1 MTPVTTLSVDSW
13 NPSCTPEEQERATRA
28 LEAGGVLFMP
38 TLVFALQDDE
48 RDFLS
53 PATAGQGKNV
63 SFDGARNRLSG
74 SNADASSQ
82 RRLQAM
88 LARYAESSRSL
99 LRGLLPHYASTLQ
112 QARTS
117 FRTVEIAGRD
127 ISWRKDDTRLHV
139 DSFPS
144 SPTGGD
150 RILRV
155 FSNVNPNGQSRAWRL
170 GEPFEAVSRRFLPQI
185 RGPLPGA
192 SQVLRRLGITKR
204 LRSDYDH
211 FMLGLHDR
219 MKADLD
225 YQANASQSDVGFPPG
240 SSWIVYTD
248 QVSHAAMGGQHAFEQ
263 TFHLPVAGMLDPA
276 QAPLGILER
285 QIGRALVRAL

>member
-1 MTPVTTLSVDSW
+1 MTTVTTFSIDVW
-13 NPSCTPEEQERATRA
+13 NPSCMPEDQERATRA
-28 LEAGGVLFMP
+28 LEAGGVLVLP
-38 TLVFALQDDE
+38 CLVFALRDDE
-48 RDFLS
+48 CDFLS
-53 PATAGQGKNV
+53 PDTAVEGKNV
-63 SFDGARNRLSG
+63 SLDDARNRLIG
-74 SNADASSQ
+74 SRADAASQ
-82 RRLQAM
+82 QRLQAM
-88 LARYAESSRSL
+88 LARYAASSRTL
-99 LRGLLPHYASTLQ
+99 LRNLLPHYAPTLQ

-117 FRTVEIAGRD
+117 FRPVEIAGRD

-155 FSNVNPNGQSRAWRL
+155 FSNVNPNGQLRAWRL
-170 GEPFEAVSRRFLPQI
+170 GESFEAVSRRFLPQI
-185 RGPLPGA
+185 RGPLPA
-192 SQVLRRLGITKR
+192 ANQVLKAVGITKR

-219 MKADLD
+219 MKADLG
-225 YQANASQSDVGFPPG
+225 YQASADQSDVDFPPG

-248 QVSHAAMGGQHAFEQ
+248 QVSHAAMGGQYAFEQ

-276 QAPLGILER
+276 KAPLAILER
-285 QIGRALVRAL
+285 LVGRTLV

>member
-1 MTPVTTLSVDSW
+1 MTPVITLSVDSW
-13 NPSCTPEEQERATRA
+13 NPSCTPEDQDLATRA

-38 TLVFALQDDE
+38 DLVFALQDDE

-53 PATAGQGKNV
+53 PDTAGEGKNV

-74 SNADASSQ
+74 SSADAASQ

-88 LARYAESSRSL
+88 LARYAVASRSL
-99 LRGLLPHYASTLQ
+99 LQGLLPHYAPTLQ

-117 FRTVEIAGRD
+117 FRPVEIAGRD

-170 GEPFEAVSRRFLPQI
+170 GESFEAVSRRFLPQI

-192 SQVLRRLGITKR
+192 NQVLKAVGVTKR

-219 MKADLD
+219 MKADLA
-225 YQANASQSDVGFPPG
+225 YQANADQSDVGFPPG

-263 TFHLPVAGMLDPA
+263 TFHLPVAGMFDPA
-276 QAPLGILER
+276 QAPLGVLER
-285 QIGRALVRAL
+285 LVGRTLVWNR

>member
-1 MTPVTTLSVDSW
+1 MTPVTTLFSDTW
-13 NPSCTPEEQERATRA
+13 NPSCMPEEQERATRA
-28 LEAGGVLFMP
+28 LEAGGVLFLP
-38 TLVFALQDDE
+38 CLVFALRDDE

-53 PATAGQGKNV
+53 PDTAVEGKNV
-63 SFDGARNRLSG
+63 SFDDARNRLIG
-74 SNADASSQ
+74 SRADAASQ
-82 RRLQAM
+82 QRLQAM
-88 LARYAESSRSL
+88 LERYAACSRSL
-99 LRGLLPHYASTLQ
+99 LRKLLPHYAPTLQ

-117 FRTVEIAGRD
+117 FRPVEIAGRD

-155 FSNVNPNGQSRAWRL
+155 FSNVNPNGQSRTWRL
-170 GEPFEAVSRRFLPQI
+170 GESFEAVSRRFLPQI
-185 RGPLPGA
+185 RGPLPA
-192 SQVLRRLGITKR
+192 ANQVLKAVGITKR

-219 MKADLD
+219 MKADLG
-225 YQANASQSDVGFPPG
+225 YQTSADQSDVDFPPG
-240 SSWIVYTD
+240 SSWIVYSD
-248 QVSHAAMGGQHAFEQ
+248 QVAHAAMRGQHALEQ

-276 QAPLGILER
+276 KAPLAILER
-285 QIGRALVRAL
+285 LVGRRLVCAP

>member
-1 MTPVTTLSVDSW
+1 MTPVITLSVDSW

-38 TLVFALQDDE
+38 ALVFALQDDE

-53 PATAGQGKNV
+53 PDTAGEGKNV

-74 SNADASSQ
+74 SSADAASQ

-88 LARYAESSRSL
+88 LARYAASSRSL
-99 LRGLLPHYASTLQ
+99 LHGLLPHYSPTLQ

-117 FRTVEIAGRD
+117 FRPVEIAGRD

-170 GEPFEAVSRRFLPQI
+170 GESFEAVSRRFLPQI
-185 RGPLPGA
+185 RGPFPGA
-192 SQVLRRLGITKR
+192 NQVLKAVGVTKR

-219 MKADLD
+219 MKADLG
-225 YQANASQSDVGFPPG
+225 YQAKADQIDVGFPPG

-263 TFHLPVAGMLDPA
+263 TFHLPVAGMLDPT

-285 QIGRALVRAL
+285 LVGRTLA

>member
-1 MTPVTTLSVDSW
+1 MTPVTTLFIDDW
-13 NPSCTPEEQERATRA
+13 NPSCMPEDQERATRA
-28 LEAGGVLFMP
+28 LEAGGVLFLP
-38 TLVFALQDDE
+38 RLVFALRDDE
-48 RDFLS
+48 RDCLS
-53 PATAGQGKNV
+53 PETAVEGKNV
-63 SFDGARNRLSG
+63 SFDDARNRLIG
-74 SNADASSQ
+74 SRADAASQ
-82 RRLQAM
+82 QRLQAM
-88 LARYAESSRSL
+88 LARYAASSRSL
-99 LRGLLPHYASTLQ
+99 LRKLLPHYAPTLQ

-117 FRTVEIAGRD
+117 FRPVEIAGRD

-170 GEPFEAVSRRFLPQI
+170 GESFEAVSRRFLPQI

-192 SQVLRRLGITKR
+192 NQVLKAVGITKR

-211 FMLGLHDR
+211 FMLALHDR
-219 MKADLD
+219 MKADLG
-225 YQANASQSDVGFPPG
+225 YQASADQSDVDFPPG

-248 QVSHAAMGGQHAFEQ
+248 QVAHAAMGGQHALEQ

-276 QAPLGILER
+276 KAPLATLER
-285 QIGRALVRAL
+285 LVGRTLV

>member
-1 MTPVTTLSVDSW
+1 
-13 NPSCTPEEQERATRA
+13 
-28 LEAGGVLFMP
+28 
-38 TLVFALQDDE
+38 
-48 RDFLS
+48 
-53 PATAGQGKNV
+53 
-63 SFDGARNRLSG
+63 
-74 SNADASSQ
+74 
-82 RRLQAM
+82 
-88 LARYAESSRSL
+88 
-99 LRGLLPHYASTLQ
+99 
-112 QARTS
+112 
-117 FRTVEIAGRD
+117 
-127 ISWRKDDTRLHV
+127 
-139 DSFPS
+139 
-144 SPTGGD
+144 
-150 RILRV
+150 
-155 FSNVNPNGQSRAWRL
+155 
-170 GEPFEAVSRRFLPQI
+170 
-185 RGPLPGA
+185 
-192 SQVLRRLGITKR
+192 LRRLGITKR